1 MSSVEEAVE
10 TKPYAMPQVRCGQI
24 VNFFVLTRGP
34 AALPIPCV
42 VFEADHETLWL
53 KSLGD
58 KASYQ
63 SVRYISDPRLT
74 NPAQKENGA
83 WDFTPDYKEL
93 QTDRKLLSEKVRG
106 LETRL
111 SRLESNRK

>member
-1 MSSVEEAVE
+1 MSTVEEVSVQ
-10 TKPYAMPQVRCGQI
+10 PYTMPQIRCGQI

-42 VFEADHETLWL
+42 VYEADHETLWL

-63 SVRYISDPRLT
+63 SVRHLSDPRLT
-74 NPAQKENGA
+74 NPAQKENGG

-93 QTDRKLLSEKVRG
+93 QTERKLLSEKMRG
-106 LETRL
+106 LESRL